1 MRVLYESHQDFY
13 TRLANTSK
21 TSLFVHELL
30 PRTLAHSSQ
39 DTFESYLHE
48 AMGYRPEHNDELSF

>member
-1 MRVLYESHQDFY
+1 MRILYESHQDFY
-13 TRLANTSK
+13 ARLANKSK

-39 DTFESYLHE
+39 ATFEDYLHK